1 MPLHVAICGCGSAG
15 LSAALLLHR
24 AGHRIEIFERFDAT
38 QPLGSGLI
46 LQPTG
51 LGVLA
56 ELGLAEK
63 IVARGAVIE
72 RLFGQAAPSG
82 KVVLDVRYSAMGEG
96 WWGLAVHRAALFDV
110 LYEAVRSAGI
120 EVQVSTTISASE
132 FAGGKRVLTGANGR
146 RLGAFDLVVDALG
159 SHSPL
164 KPANAGGRQLAY
176 GALWANVPF
185 SGDLPF
191 AGDALE
197 QRYFRAS
204 RMAGVLPVGSRVPGA
219 PAQAAFFWSIRQQDV
234 ALWHAQGI
242 EKWKDEVR
250 NFWPECSRFLDG
262 IKSADDLTLAHYE
275 HFTLARPYSGRL
287 VHIGDSAHSTSPQ
300 LGQGANM
307 ALLDALALARSLK
320 EESEMAANLAAYASM
335 RRWHVR
341 LFQMASAMFTPFYQS
356 DSRILPVI
364 RDWIAAPL
372 SQLPV
377 ADSILARLVSGL
389 TVAPLGRSAF
399 RPYKKSPPGDKL
411 SG

>member
-1 MPLHVAICGCGSAG
+1 MPLDIAICGCGPAG
-15 LSAALLLHR
+15 LAVALLLHR
-24 AGHRIEIFERFDAT
+24 AGHRIEIIERFDA
-38 QPLGSGLI
+38 PRAAGSGLI

-63 IVARGAVIE
+63 IMARGAVIE
-72 RLFGQAAPSG
+72 RLFGRAAPSG

-96 WWGLAVHRAALFDV
+96 WSGLAVHRSALFDI
-110 LYEAVRSAGI
+110 LYESVLDAGI
-120 EVQVSTTISASE
+120 TVQFSTTISASE
-132 FAGGKRVLTGANGR
+132 FSGGKRVLMGANGR
-146 RLGAFDLVVDALG
+146 RLGPFDLAVDALG
-159 SHSPL
+159 SRSPL

-191 AGDALE
+191 ASDALE

-204 RMAGVLPVGSRVPGA
+204 RMAGVLPVGRRVPGT

-275 HFTLARPYSGRL
+275 HFTLARPFAEKL

-307 ALLDALALARSLK
+307 ALLDALALARALGENSQTG
-320 EESEMAANLAAYASM
+320 EALAAYARM

-341 LFQMASAMFTPFYQS
+341 LFQVASAMFTPFYQS
-356 DSRILPVI
+356 DSRILPFV
-364 RDWIAAPL
+364 RDWLAAPI
-372 SQLPV
+372 SRLPV
-377 ADSILARLVSGL
+377 ADAVLARLVAGL
-389 TVAPLGRSAF
+389 TVAPLAGNVFLAYRNG
-399 RPYKKSPPGDKL
+399 PPAKG
-411 SG
+411 